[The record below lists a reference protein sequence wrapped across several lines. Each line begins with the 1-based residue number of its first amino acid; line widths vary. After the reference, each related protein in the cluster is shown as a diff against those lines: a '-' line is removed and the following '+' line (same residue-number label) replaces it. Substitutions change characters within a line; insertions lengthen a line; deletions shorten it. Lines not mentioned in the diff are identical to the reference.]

1 MDKYARELAEKKK
14 RKERAE
20 KLKLVDIRAI

>member
-14 RKERAE
+14 QKERA
-20 KLKLVDIRAI
+20 KILKLVDIRAI